1 MIIHKLFALLLV
13 AGLVFQTTALA
24 APTPTSDVKGG
35 GLTPELKQNA
45 LKLLSS
51 VARETGQYKLP
62 ENRVRTQTIVAD
74 LMWEYDEREAR
85 LISQNAFAE
94 LQNLFAG
101 LKAPDV
107 EAMTVREINEHYY
120 KRQRLAELRRE
131 YVLTLARRDSQAA
144 LTALAALK
152 TKKLEGY
159 DPLDATKLELEVVSA
174 MVKKDPDKTHA
185 LAKEQIA
192 KGVTYEI
199 IESLKDIHGRDSRLA
214 AKIGG
219 DVFAFIKTAVIRT
232 PLADGT
238 TPNAE
243 ATNTSSGGGRSG
255 QPEIDFGIAA
265 SFINAV
271 SEINRRAARDKEKKT
286 LPLLSETEMK
296 ELVDIIA
303 RAYLTAQNPAQY
315 AIAQVMPE
323 ISRYAPAQAQ
333 RIRLKVGDD
342 TARVLDRVVE
352 NNSDYI
358 AREEKSADELAQEA
372 DRAAPDKRDQLY
384 TDAVRKALGENE
396 PEKAQAIAARIKDR
410 KNYGYL
416 FEEIETALPLA
427 KARRGDLTEVRKL
440 LVGLKTNQDR
450 IAALTELSL
459 ALAAKGDNETAKNLL
474 EESLQILFTTP
485 VNKTGL
491 ESAGKIAAAYSIV
504 VPEKAFTIVEIGFE
518 QMNPYIDAGIKL
530 DVFYDYGSV
539 EAGELLYD
547 AMNRQLLLHLPNST
561 VLLKNLASA
570 DFERT
575 VRLADKFG
583 RPEIRLFGRLRI
595 VQILLDRE
603 AAEKEKKAREKV
615 ETEDEYH

>member
-1 MIIHKLFALLLV
+1 MIIHKLFAFLLV
-13 AGLVFQTTALA
+13 VGLVFQTIAAA
-24 APTPTSDVKGG
+24 APITTTDVKRGE
-35 GLTPELKQNA
+35 LTPELKQNA

-51 VARETGQYKLP
+51 VVRETRQFNLP
-62 ENRVRTQTIVAD
+62 ENRIRTQTIVLD
-74 LMWEYDEREAR
+74 LMWEHDEREAR
-85 LISQNAFAE
+85 LISQNTFAE

-101 LKAPDV
+101 LGEPNV
-107 EAMTVREINEHYY
+107 EAMTVKEQNEHYY

-131 YVLTLARRDSQAA
+131 YVLMLARRDSQTA

-159 DPLDATKLELEVVSA
+159 DPLDATKLKLELVSA
-174 MVKKDPDKTHA
+174 MVKKDPDKTYA

-199 IESLKDIHGRDSRLA
+199 IQLLKDIHGRDSKLA
-214 AKIGG
+214 AKIGR
-219 DVFAFIKTAVIRT
+219 DVFAFIKTTVIRT
-232 PLADGT
+232 PSADGT

-243 ATNTSSGGGRSG
+243 TTNGLSG
-255 QPEIDFGIAA
+255 QPEIDFGLAA
-265 SFINAV
+265 SFINAA
-271 SEINRRAARDKEKKT
+271 SELNRRAARDKEKKMP
-286 LPLLSETEMK
+286 PLLSEVEMK
-296 ELVDIIA
+296 ELVYMIA

-323 ISRYAPAQAQ
+323 ISRYAPEQAQ

-358 AREEKSADELAQEA
+358 AREEKNADELAQDA

-396 PEKAQAIAARIKDR
+396 PEKARAIAARIKDR

-440 LVGLKTNQDR
+440 LVGLKTNHDR

-474 EESLQILFTTP
+474 EESLQMLFTTP
-485 VNKTGL
+485 VNQTGL
-491 ESAGKIAAAYSIV
+491 KSAGKIAAVYSIV
-504 VPEKAFTIVEIGFE
+504 APEKAFTIVEIGFE

-530 DVFYDYGSV
+530 DEFYDYGSV

-547 AMNRQLLLHLPNST
+547 SMNRQLLLHLPNST

-595 VQILLDRE
+595 VQVLLDRE
-603 AAEKEKKAREKV
+603 AAEKEKKAREQV
-615 ETEDEYH
+615 ESEDEYH